1 MGKRMLVLGAGGHG
15 KVGREVALSLFNID
29 GTSVYES
36 VDFLDDNSVEAI
48 GKIAD
53 LEKYKDQYSDVFCG
67 IGNNTV
73 RKQLLDQA
81 ENLGFHIP
89 VLIHTSAYLSPSA
102 VIEAGTVVEP
112 KAIVNANTVVHRGC
126 IISVGAI
133 VDHDVVVSE
142 FVHVN
147 AGAIV
152 KAGAKVESSRKLEA
166 GEVVLGYGTAQYKPD
181 EMWVKKHKEKFGSE
195 PSFM

>member
-1 MGKRMLVLGAGGHG
+1 MVLGAGGHG
-15 KVGREVALSLFNID
+15 KVVREVALSFFDID
-29 GTSVYES
+29 GKPIYES
-36 VDFLDDNSVEAI
+36 VDFLDDNSAEAI

-53 LEKYKDQYSDVFCG
+53 LEKCRDQYTDVFCG

-81 ENLGFHIP
+81 EQFGYSIP
-89 VLIHTSAYLSPSA
+89 VLIHHTAYISPSA
-102 VIEAGTVVEP
+102 VVEARTVVEP
-112 KAIVNANTVVHRGC
+112 KVIINANTVIHRGC

-133 VDHDVVVSE
+133 VDHDVIVNE

-152 KAGAKVESSRKLEA
+152 KAGARVERGRKLERLC
-166 GEVVLGYGTAQYKPD
+166 LGIVRISLSRMSCG
-181 EMWVKKHKEKFGSE
+181 
-195 PSFM
+195 

>member
-1 MGKRMLVLGAGGHG
+1 MGKRLLVLGAGGHG
-15 KVGREVALSLFNID
+15 KVVREVALSLLNID
-29 GTSVYES
+29 GKPVYES
-36 VDFLDDNSVEAI
+36 VDFLDDNSENAI

-53 LEKYKDQYSDVFCG
+53 LEKYRAQYSDVFCG

-73 RKQLLDQA
+73 RKQLLNQA
-81 ENLGFHIP
+81 EHLGFNVP
-89 VLIHTSAYLSPSA
+89 VLIHASAYISPSA

-112 KAIVNANTVVHRGC
+112 KAIINANTVIHRGC

-133 VDHDVVVSE
+133 VDHDVIVNE

-152 KAGAKVESSRKLEA
+152 KAGARVESIRKLEA
-166 GEVVLGYGTAQYKPD
+166 GEIVLGYGTAQYKPD
-181 EMWVKKHKEKFGSE
+181 EMWVIEHKEQFGSE

>member
-1 MGKRMLVLGAGGHG
+1 MGKRLLVLGAGGHG
-15 KVGREVALSLFNID
+15 KVVREVALSLLNID
-29 GTSVYES
+29 GKPVYEF
-36 VDFLDDNSVEAI
+36 VDFLDDNSENAI

-53 LEKYKDQYSDVFCG
+53 LEKYRAQYSDVFCG

-81 ENLGFHIP
+81 EELGYSIP
-89 VLIHTSAYLSPSA
+89 VLIHASAYISPSA
-102 VIEAGTVVEP
+102 LIEAGTVVEP

-133 VDHDVVVSE
+133 VDHDVVVNE

-152 KAGAKVESSRKLEA
+152 KAGARVEGGRKLEA
-166 GEVVLGYGTAQYKPD
+166 GEIVLGYGALR
-181 EMWVKKHKEKFGSE
+181 
-195 PSFM
+195 

>member
-1 MGKRMLVLGAGGHG
+1 MGKRLLILGAGGHG
-15 KVGREVALSLFNID
+15 KVVREVALSLFNVN
-29 GTSVYES
+29 GTSVYQS
-36 VDFLDDNSVEAI
+36 VDFLDDNSVDAI
-48 GKIAD
+48 GKID
-53 LEKYKDQYSDVFCG
+53 NLENYQDKCSDVFCG

-73 RKQLLDQA
+73 RKQLLNKA

-89 VLIHTSAYLSPSA
+89 VLIHASAYISPSA
-102 VIEAGTVVEP
+102 VVEAGTVVEP
-112 KAIVNANTVVHRGC
+112 KAIVNANTVIHRGC

-133 VDHDVVVSE
+133 VDHDVIVNE

-152 KAGAKVESSRKLEA
+152 KAGAKVESGRKLEA
-166 GEVVLGYGTAQYKPD
+166 GEVVLGYDTAQYKSD
-181 EMWVKKHKEKFGSE
+181 ELWVQEHKEQFGTE

>member
-1 MGKRMLVLGAGGHG
+1 MGKRLLVLGAGGHG
-15 KVGREVALSLFNID
+15 KVVREVALSLMNTD
-29 GTSVYES
+29 GKPVYEV
-36 VDFLDDNSVEAI
+36 VDFLDDNSEGVI

-53 LEKYKDQYSDVFCG
+53 LDKYCDLYSDVICG
-67 IGNNTV
+67 IGNNIV

-81 ENLGFHIP
+81 EKLGFHIP
-89 VLIHTSAYLSPSA
+89 ALIHASAYISPSA

-166 GEVVLGYGTAQYKPD
+166 GEVVLGYGTAQYKSD
-181 EMWVKKHKEKFGSE
+181 EMWVKKHKEQFGSE

>member
-1 MGKRMLVLGAGGHG
+1 MGKRLLVLGAGGHG
-15 KVGREVALSLFNID
+15 KVVREVALSLLDID
-29 GTSVYES
+29 GKPVYDA
-36 VDFLDDNSVEAI
+36 VDFLDDNSEDAI
-48 GKIAD
+48 GRIAD
-53 LEKYKDQYSDVFCG
+53 LKKFHNKYSDVFCG
-67 IGNNTV
+67 IGNNKV

-81 ENLGFHIP
+81 KELGYSIP
-89 VLIHTSAYLSPSA
+89 VLIHPTAYISPSA
-102 VIEAGTVVEP
+102 VVDVGTVVEQ

-133 VDHDVVVSE
+133 VDHDVIVNE

-152 KAGAKVESSRKLEA
+152 KAGASVESGRKLAA
-166 GEVVLGYGTAQYKPD
+166 GEVVLGYGAAQYKPD
-181 EMWVKKHKEKFGSE
+181 ELWVKAHKEQFGSE

>member
-1 MGKRMLVLGAGGHG
+1 MGKRLLVLGAGGHG
-15 KVGREVALSLFNID
+15 RVVHEVAQSLFNID
-29 GTSVYES
+29 GTPLYES
-36 VDFLDDNSVEAI
+36 VDFLDDNSVDAI

-53 LEKYKDQYSDVFCG
+53 LEKYKDQYSDAFCG

-89 VLIHTSAYLSPSA
+89 VLIHTSAYISPSA

-133 VDHDVVVSE
+133 VDHDVIVSE
-142 FVHVN
+142 FAHIN

-152 KAGAKVESSRKLEA
+152 KAGAKVESGRKLEA
-166 GEVVLGYGTAQYKPD
+166 GEVVLGYGAAQYKPD
-181 EMWVKKHKEKFGSE
+181 ELWVREHKEQFGTE

>member
-1 MGKRMLVLGAGGHG
+1 MGKRLLILGAGGHG
-15 KVGREVALSLFNID
+15 KVVREVVLSLFNIN
-29 GTSVYES
+29 GKPVYDA
-36 VDFLDDNSVEAI
+36 VDFLDDNSVGAI

-53 LEKYKDQYSDVFCG
+53 LEKYQDKYSDVFCG
-67 IGNNTV
+67 IGNNSV

-89 VLIHTSAYLSPSA
+89 VLIHPTAYISPSA

-112 KAIVNANTVVHRGC
+112 KAIVNANTVVHRGG
-126 IISVGAI
+126 IISVGTI
-133 VDHDVVVSE
+133 VDHDVVINE

-152 KAGAKVESSRKLEA
+152 KAGARVESGRKLEA
-166 GEVVLGYGTAQYKPD
+166 GEVVLGYGTAQYKQD
-181 EMWVKKHKEKFGSE
+181 ELWVKEHKEQFGTE

>member
-1 MGKRMLVLGAGGHG
+1 MVKRLLVLGAGGHG
-15 KVGREVALSLFNID
+15 KVVREVALSLMNTD
-29 GTSVYES
+29 GKPVYE
-36 VDFLDDNSVEAI
+36 VEDFLDDNSEDAI

-53 LEKYKDQYSDVFCG
+53 LEKYQDKYSDVFCG

-81 ENLGFHIP
+81 EQLGFNVPILFHA
-89 VLIHTSAYLSPSA
+89 SAYISPNA

-112 KAIVNANTVVHRGC
+112 KAFVNANTVIHRGC
-126 IISVGAI
+126 IISAGAI
-133 VDHDVVVSE
+133 VDHDVIFNA

-152 KAGAKVESSRKLEA
+152 KAGTRVESGRKLEA
-166 GEVVLGYGTAQYKPD
+166 GEV
-181 EMWVKKHKEKFGSE
+181 
-195 PSFM
+195 

>member
-1 MGKRMLVLGAGGHG
+1 MGKRLLVLGAGGHG
-15 KVGREVALSLFNID
+15 KVVREAALSLLDIN
-29 GTSVYES
+29 GKPLYEAA
-36 VDFLDDNSVEAI
+36 DFLDDNSAEAI

-53 LEKYKDQYSDVFCG
+53 LGKYKEKYSDVFCG
-67 IGNNTV
+67 IGNNKV

-81 ENLGFHIP
+81 KELGYSIP
-89 VLIHTSAYLSPSA
+89 VLIHPTAYISPSA

-112 KAIVNANTVVHRGC
+112 KAIVNANTIVHRGC

-133 VDHDVVVSE
+133 VDHDVIVNE

-152 KAGAKVESSRKLEA
+152 KAGARVESGRKLEA
-166 GEVVLGYGTAQYKPD
+166 GEVVLGYGSVQYR
-181 EMWVKKHKEKFGSE
+181 SYE
-195 PSFM
+195 P